1 MWSYYGRKWKIVS
14 KYPEPK
20 FDTIIEPFAGTA
32 SYSYKYWEKDVVLV
46 DAFDKIV
53 RIWKYLQQA
62 QPEDILRLPDVGN
75 MENIDGKHNWLCEEE
90 RWLIGYSIN
99 NGSTIPKKT
108 AGRMNFNSWNR
119 DKKRIAKDLYKIRH
133 WKIEQGTY
141 KDIENQSAT
150 WFIDP
155 PYQHN
160 KYKYGYNE
168 SINYYELGEWNKSRI
183 GQVIVC
189 DNFGADYMDF
199 VPLVTLSGQRTKTLE
214 MIWTNKDEE

>member
-62 QPEDILRLPDVGN
+62 QPEDILRLPDVSNG
-75 MENIDGKHNWLCEEE
+75 ECIKDRHKHLCEEE
-90 RWLIGYSIN
+90 RWLIGFCIN
-99 NGSTIPKKT
+99 NASPIPKHT

-119 DKKRIAKDLYKIRH
+119 DKKRIARDLYKIRH

-141 KDIENQSAT
+141 KGIENQSAT
-150 WFIDP
+150 WFIDA
-155 PYQHN
+155 PYQVQKLYKHN
-160 KYKYGYNE
+160 NIDYNHL
-168 SINYYELGEWNKSRI
+168 SEWCKTRG
-183 GQVIVC
+183 GQAIVC
-189 DNFGADYMDF
+189 ENSNADWLDF
-199 VPLVTLSGQRTKTLE
+199 KPLVKLDGQRTKTLE